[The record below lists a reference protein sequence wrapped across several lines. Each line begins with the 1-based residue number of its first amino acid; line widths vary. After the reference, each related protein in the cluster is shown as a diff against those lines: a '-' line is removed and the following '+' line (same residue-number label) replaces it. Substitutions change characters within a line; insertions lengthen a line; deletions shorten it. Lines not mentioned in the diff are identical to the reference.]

1 MSKGLSGAQRK
12 AVEGAEAATG
22 RVTAREE
29 VCARLIAAGLAVRH
43 GRAGH
48 RGVYLTP
55 EGRRL
60 REESAARAA
69 EKAAATEGSA
79 GAGAAQEPP
88 GAGPF
93 TADDGSGAVVAGA
106 ARAAEVAAAWEGLV
120 QIRSVLGDG
129 ATEVPA
135 GWERDRPVHAVALA
149 LEAAGV
155 PPARPGVS
163 PGYRVGPSEH
173 PGLTEVTWSQGD
185 VAPAA
190 LARAAALLPT
200 LGWQATEHRNRAGAP
215 FLLVSPR
222 HR

>member
-1 MSKGLSGAQRK
+1 MTKGLSGAQRK

-22 RVTAREE
+22 RVTARDE

-60 REESAARAA
+60 REELVARAA
-69 EKAAATEGSA
+69 EKEAAAGEA
-79 GAGAAQEPP
+79 GISGAQEPP
-88 GAGPF
+88 GTGRF
-93 TADDGSGAVVAGA
+93 TADDGSGGVRPGA

-120 QIRSVLGDG
+120 QIRAVLGDG
-129 ATEVPA
+129 ATQVPA
-135 GWERDRPVHAVALA
+135 AWERDRPVHAVALA

-155 PPARPGVS
+155 PPARPATS
-163 PGYRVGPSEH
+163 PGYRVRASDH
-173 PGLTEVTWSQGD
+173 PGLTEVTWSEGD
-185 VAPAA
+185 FAPTA
-190 LARAAALLPT
+190 LARTAALLPP
-200 LGWQATEHRNRAGAP
+200 LGWQATEHRTRDGTP
-215 FLLVSPR
+215 YLLVSPR